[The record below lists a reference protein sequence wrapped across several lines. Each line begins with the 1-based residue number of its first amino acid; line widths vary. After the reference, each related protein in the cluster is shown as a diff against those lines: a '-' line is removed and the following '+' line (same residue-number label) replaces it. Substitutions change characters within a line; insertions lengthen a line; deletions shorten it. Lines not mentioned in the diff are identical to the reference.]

1 MLELRERKETVV
13 IKRTLGKWNSKKRFN
28 RIEKKYQRIEWKD
41 ARARKEAI
49 ELEEITGKK

>member
-1 MLELRERKETVV
+1 MLELRERKETVE